1 MNRHQRVL
9 MLVALLTISA
19 VMLGCA
25 NNSRVENS
33 RAEIADGDVQP
44 SYESDLMRAR
54 TSIADAER
62 SGAAEFANPELTVAR
77 EKIRAAERALE
88 DDEIERARRLA
99 AEAVLDADLAVA
111 ITRHRQTEQ
120 LAAEV
125 RSGLQTLEQE
135 LQRDADAGLARP

>member
-1 MNRHQRVL
+1 MNSHQRVV
-9 MLVALLTISA
+9 MLVALLSISA
-19 VMLGCA
+19 VVLGCA
-25 NNSRVENS
+25 NNNRVENS
-33 RAEIADGDVQP
+33 RVDSADSDVQP

-54 TSIADAER
+54 TSVADAER

-77 EKIRAAERALE
+77 EKIRAADRALE